1 MMQLNQKMKVVS
13 STALMIFSACTL
25 ADADTSSVVPR
36 LAFFGGLGV
45 SQNRVNFNNQQTWA
59 VGTTSAPAGPS
70 NPAVNGA
77 AGGGT
82 GVNLP
87 SQNSFAPSVQLGY
100 FSRLD
105 NSDLLWGLKFSYSYL
120 GATSQV
126 NNQLIPQSGGYDN
139 GSGVYNTFKGN
150 YLVRSYQQT
159 IKNQIALTPFIGQSF
174 SKGYLY
180 AGAGP
185 SISQVKTNISGITGF
200 ADLFGFPSNIS
211 GSLQTYSASQWVVG
225 GSATVGGTYFLSN
238 SYFLDLNYSYTQTK
252 NTTANWAGPWSKRG
266 IWSPGGFNTVNY
278 TGTNTGTSSGNIA
291 TQALTLT
298 INKAF

>member
-1 MMQLNQKMKVVS
+1 MKFDQLIKITVS
-13 STALMIFSACTL
+13 SILFTFSAYTL
-25 ADADTSSVVPR
+25 ANSATGSLVPQS
-36 LAFFGGLGV
+36 AFFGGLGV
-45 SQNRVNFNNQQTWA
+45 SQNRINFNNQQTWA
-59 VGTTSAPAGPS
+59 MGTTSAPAGPD
-70 NPAVNGA
+70 NPAISGA

-82 GVNLP
+82 GVNLA

-100 FSRLD
+100 FSRLKD
-105 NSDLLWGLKFSYSYL
+105 SDFLWGVKFSYSYL

-126 NNQLIPQSGGYDN
+126 GNQLIPQSGGYN
-139 GSGVYNTFKGN
+139 NASGSYTTFRGN

-159 IKNQIALTPFIGQSF
+159 IKNQISFTPFFGQSF
-174 SKGYLY
+174 SKGYIY

-200 ADLFGFPSNIS
+200 ADIFGIPSNIS
-211 GSLQTYSASQWVVG
+211 GPLQTYSATQWVVG
-225 GSATVGGTYFLSN
+225 GSATVGGTYFLNESF
-238 SYFLDLNYSYTQTK
+238 FLDLNYSYTQTK

-266 IWSPGGFNTVNY
+266 IWSPGGFNNVNY
-278 TGTNTGTSSGNIA
+278 TGTNTGTSSGNVA